1 MRKWISYTA
10 LGIVGIILLYY
21 MIEHAKT
28 EERRTKLQATVIDD
42 KTSPI
47 PPFRGHSLRAL
58 IDFSNDL
65 NAILCNRKLSAEQR
79 ADSLFQKGAPMNREE
94 LLGFVYDSD
103 YAYYQGCDGPCF
115 DAIQDSV
122 VGSFTDEIF
131 ADYYYYEGPDSVL
144 KMDMVAFRRD
154 YPNVSPLE
162 TLKDESAAYNK
173 ESPVLYSSDK
183 HYTAQIVTV
192 VHPYTKRLIEENKLK
207 SLEFE
212 SHLKYGIRLH
222 DLQSGTVKDLYDEIY
237 RNGDDICRIAWSAE
251 GSILYFNNGG
261 DTIPS
266 FGVYAYDPANGEVKN
281 ISGGY
286 LSRVITGGEYAG
298 YIEVVKSY
306 IAKGGGRYW
315 YKAIISPENKEEIRL
330 TEPSMAEIPEF

>member
-1 MRKWISYTA
+1 MKKCIIYAAYTA
-10 LGIVGIILLYY
+10 LGILGIILLCV
-21 MIEHAKT
+21 MVECAKIMT
-28 EERRTKLQATVIDD
+28 DKGQAELRAKQERLNKEIQEGLKHLIDD
-42 KTSPI
+42 RKEELEANVTDEKYAAEVVNNLLATEQSQSCEYFLEMLQDESDEYNKDSPI
-47 PPFRGHSLRAL
+47 
-58 IDFSNDL
+58 
-65 NAILCNRKLSAEQR
+65 
-79 ADSLFQKGAPMNREE
+79 
-94 LLGFVYDSD
+94 
-103 YAYYQGCDGPCF
+103 
-115 DAIQDSV
+115 
-122 VGSFTDEIF
+122 
-131 ADYYYYEGPDSVL
+131 
-144 KMDMVAFRRD
+144 
-154 YPNVSPLE
+154 
-162 TLKDESAAYNK
+162 
-173 ESPVLYSSDK
+173 LYSSDYQ
-183 HYTAQIVTV
+183 YTAQIVTV